1 MGGTLRSARVFAVP
15 IQTKVPSPNSW
26 GELFF
31 YKEFSALPKTQL
43 SRPIM
48 SGHLILE
55 CLDDRA
61 YKPSL
66 CVCACVVVVVVGV
79 MLIVMIL
86 VWTVLLDIQVLV
98 SDIPVSSPQYCD
110 NDLILHVAMAYTVNL
125 RQYYGHTGAEWL
137 ARNKGKHAAV
147 HSARVGVPL
156 CTGRQPSR
164 NGRVQE
170 TRENMR
176 LSIPNTKYT

>member
-1 MGGTLRSARVFAVP
+1 
-15 IQTKVPSPNSW
+15 
-26 GELFF
+26 
-31 YKEFSALPKTQL
+31 
-43 SRPIM
+43 
-48 SGHLILE
+48 
-55 CLDDRA
+55 
-61 YKPSL
+61 
-66 CVCACVVVVVVGV
+66 
-79 MLIVMIL
+79 MLIIIIL
-86 VWTVLLDIQVLV
+86 GWTVLLDIQVLV

-164 NGRVQE
+164 NDRIRE
-170 TRENMR
+170 ARENMQ
-176 LSIPNTKYT
+176 LSILRELASCCARDANTHTMAKSPKNGEGCE

>member
-1 MGGTLRSARVFAVP
+1 MLVHIQKSAPLSCGRRVVL
-15 IQTKVPSPNSW
+15 V
-26 GELFF
+26 GVVL
-31 YKEFSALPKTQL
+31 
-43 SRPIM
+43 M
-48 SGHLILE
+48 VLILLWTIVLE
-55 CLDDRA
+55 
-61 YKPSL
+61 
-66 CVCACVVVVVVGV
+66 
-79 MLIVMIL
+79 ML
-86 VWTVLLDIQVLV
+86 VLV

-164 NGRVQE
+164 NGRVRE
-170 TRENMR
+170 TSENME
-176 LSIPNTKYT
+176 LSIPRGLAPRCATARLNAFSKSFKKKRKATAPYL

>member
-1 MGGTLRSARVFAVP
+1 MPSRVGPSGQRGTS
-15 IQTKVPSPNSW
+15 
-26 GELFF
+26 E
-31 YKEFSALPKTQL
+31 
-43 SRPIM
+43 
-48 SGHLILE
+48 
-55 CLDDRA
+55 
-61 YKPSL
+61 
-66 CVCACVVVVVVGV
+66 
-79 MLIVMIL
+79 LIVIIL

-164 NGRVQE
+164 NGRVRE
-170 TRENMR
+170 TSENMR
-176 LSIPNTKYT
+176 LSIPRGLASRCARDANPRGMEECKKQGKTCGCPFRIQSIHEVTRRRTYRRIEI